1 MKYRSSLSVSTYTS
15 KSCEHSSI
23 TPQVRVK
30 DNRLDESCVQGIE
43 RCLLVEEIC
52 SVFCKQ
58 KFYRLPLVSYFVATE
73 TKQRGFSWAV
83 WMTKKMRQ
91 IIEKLVGVHQRAANM
106 IYNPGGTAF
115 RGKMKE
121 TSLPAWPPAL
131 TNGDWLIGHKYLKG
145 VNSRDR
151 KELFSVVQGDSRRSD
166 GNESQN
172 KDDLGSGASLM
183 P

>member
-1 MKYRSSLSVSTYTS
+1 MKYRSSLSVSTYTP

-30 DNRLDESCVQGIE
+30 DNRLDESCVHPLE

-58 KFYRLPLVSYFVATE
+58 KFYLLPSASYFVATE
-73 TKQRGFSWAV
+73 ATGIFLSGVKD
-83 WMTKKMRQ
+83 KKKRQ
-91 IIEKLVGVHQRAANM
+91 IIEKLVGIHQRAAHM

-131 TNGDWLIGHKYLKG
+131 TNRDWLIGHKYLKG

-151 KELFSVVQGDSRRSD
+151 EELFNVLQGDSRRSD

-172 KDDLGSGASLM
+172 KDDLGSGASFM